1 MSARATDTASGP
13 GGRQAASACR
23 KAWAAGIRYG
33 GASLASVALA
43 AVAAKLV
50 AVTGGPA
57 ATGLIANLQQLRQT
71 GVVLSTLNGQ
81 TALVQGGAA
90 APAGE
95 RALFYRSAL
104 AMVAGGTFLT
114 GLLLAWAL
122 PFWKAAGAG
131 FSTHGPQVALL
142 VALSAGSVCI
152 AAWRNAAGAWREVA
166 CLQLA
171 APATLAA
178 WLAAGGFG
186 PADANPDGALRL
198 LTAAAAVGFGLA
210 GGVAWKS
217 RAELSG
223 GTRLFQ
229 GRYAV
234 QFLSVAG
241 VMAGTSAFASFA
253 LLHVRSGMAAA
264 GWRESGLFDAAWAV
278 SMNTMGLV
286 LAGIQGFYLPALAV
300 APAAER
306 REMIGGTLAFVVA
319 VVLPVVT
326 ALICFKPLVLEWLY
340 AASYA
345 GAAQTLRW
353 TLLGDYLKAT
363 GWVLAMPMLACRHLR
378 AFCLTDLGAYGAFA
392 AVWHVLQPPL
402 GPREAGGIAF
412 VAMYAVH
419 LAAAATYAWRA
430 QGFRLAPRTAALW
443 LGGAA
448 IVGGAS
454 AQNWDRPDVDPA
466 SAAAWC
472 LAALAMSAGFT
483 AGEFRT
489 AGGVQQCS
497 ES

>member
-1 MSARATDTASGP
+1 MTARAESLSGRFSP
-13 GGRQAASACR
+13 GAYRN
-23 KAWAAGIRYG
+23 AWAAGIRYG
-33 GASLASVALA
+33 GASLASVVLA
-43 AVAAKLV
+43 ALAAKLV
-50 AVTGGPA
+50 ALTGGPA

-90 APAGE
+90 APSGE
-95 RALFYRSAL
+95 RGAFYRTSLAL
-104 AMVAGGTFLT
+104 VACGTLLT
-114 GLLLAWAL
+114 GLLLAAAL

-131 FSTHGPQVALL
+131 FSAHGPQVAVL
-142 VALSAGSVCI
+142 VALSAGSVSI
-152 AAWRNAAGAWREVA
+152 AAWRNASGAWREVA
-166 CLQLA
+166 GLQLA
-171 APATLAA
+171 APATLVLC
-178 WLAAGGFG
+178 LALGGFRL
-186 PADANPDGALRL
+186 ADANPAGVLRL
-198 LTAAAAVGFGLA
+198 LTAAAAVSFALA
-210 GGVAWKS
+210 SAMAWNS

-223 GTRLFQ
+223 GTRLFR
-229 GRYAV
+229 GCFAR

-241 VMAGTSAFASFA
+241 VMAGTSAFAAFT
-253 LLHVRSGMAAA
+253 LLYVRSGMASA
-264 GWRESGLFDAAWAV
+264 GWREAGLFDAAWAV

-286 LAGIQGFYLPALAV
+286 LAGIQGYYLPALAI

-319 VVLPVVT
+319 LVLPVVT
-326 ALICFKPLVLEWLY
+326 ALICLKPLVLEWLY

-363 GWVLAMPMLACRHLR
+363 GWVLGMPMLACRHLR
-378 AFCLTDLGAYGAFA
+378 AFCLSDLGAYITFA
-392 AVWHVLQPPL
+392 AAWHLLRAPL
-402 GPREAGGIAF
+402 GPREAGGGAF

-419 LAAAATYAWRA
+419 LAAAAAYAWRT

-443 LGGAA
+443 ISGAA

-454 AQNWDRPDVDPA
+454 LQNWDRADVDPA

-472 LAALAMSAGFT
+472 LAALAVSAGFT
-483 AGEFRT
+483 AREFRA
-489 AGGVQQCS
+489 AGGAAGVASCS